1 MQIPAASDALSSCK
15 IHSPL
20 PTTDNIPHIF
30 SQIAQSLPKI
40 MCPVHF
46 TQCENCCE
54 KQREKQKIQN
64 SACRK
69 KTGTGSPEALHLP
82 LPWLR
87 CKRTDKMPW
96 SLTEYSPGIHQS
108 PKSPAPTVSFPA
120 LRAGILKLIH
130 WESCDFCNH
139 SGRQCLKENT
149 ILILFRYSLHSHS
162 PLSYC
167 TSGNAG

>member
-1 MQIPAASDALSSCK
+1 MRHSNANEVKILAREHPGLYQLIIEDNGTSDERIRPDGDWEEYAEKESAGKTENARKTENTELC
-15 IHSPL
+15 L
-20 PTTDNIPHIF
+20 P
-30 SQIAQSLPKI
+30 
-40 MCPVHF
+40 
-46 TQCENCCE
+46 E
-54 KQREKQKIQN
+54 KNRH
-64 SACRK
+64 RR
-69 KTGTGSPEALHLP
+69 PEALHLP

-130 WESCDFCNH
+130 WESCGFCNH

>member
-1 MQIPAASDALSSCK
+1 MPYPPQNTLSTAHNGQHPTHILPDST
-15 IHSPL
+15 ISPKDYVPVTFYTVRKLLRKAERKTENTELCL
-20 PTTDNIPHIF
+20 P
-30 SQIAQSLPKI
+30 
-40 MCPVHF
+40 
-46 TQCENCCE
+46 E
-54 KQREKQKIQN
+54 KNRH
-64 SACRK
+64 RR
-69 KTGTGSPEALHLP
+69 PEALHLP

-130 WESCDFCNH
+130 WGSCGFCNH